1 MAFLLAG
8 KQAWLGEVREAAEGF
23 GLSYQVMDDIADVE
37 SDAAGDSGPRAVNAL
52 LVLQAAGHGGNSR
65 MVAREIALRR
75 LENTIEIAGRLPND
89 SGLFLRDLALALS
102 QRF

>member
-1 MAFLLAG
+1 M
-8 KQAWLGEVREAAEGF
+8 
-23 GLSYQVMDDIADVE
+23 I
-37 SDAAGDSGPRAVNAL
+37 
-52 LVLQAAGHGGNSR
+52 
-65 MVAREIALRR
+65 AREIALRR